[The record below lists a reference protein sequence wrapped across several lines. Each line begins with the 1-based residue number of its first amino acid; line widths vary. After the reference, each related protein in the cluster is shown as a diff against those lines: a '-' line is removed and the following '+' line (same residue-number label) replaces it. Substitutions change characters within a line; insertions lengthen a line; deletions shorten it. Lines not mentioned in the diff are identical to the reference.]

1 MSKIRTKIIEVVDT
15 DMVSRV
21 FIDVISCRVLSNG
34 SLVIKY
40 FEDAAENTKIYKK
53 ASWRYYSRIWENN
66 YLGGYLASHPLKDDF
81 MNEPIFEVTE
91 LDESDKSDE
100 DSPIEFKS
108 AEICYN
114 CKHCRITNPRCMYGI
129 CVLHSDKE
137 VADEDSCSD
146 FEEGIK
152 I

>member
-40 FEDAAENTKIYKK
+40 LEDAAENTKIYKK

-81 MNEPIFEVTE
+81 MNEPIFEVNE
-91 LDESDKSDE
+91 LDDSSDDE
-100 DSPIEFKS
+100 PIEFEP
-108 AEICYN
+108 ALQVPDICY
-114 CKHCRITNPRCMYGI
+114 HCRNWDIIDARKMEGI
-129 CVLHSDKE
+129 CRSHNIETYAEDGCQDIELKE
-137 VADEDSCSD
+137 EC
-146 FEEGIK
+146 
-152 I
+152 